1 MKLSES
7 KHFIAL
13 LGALA
18 LVFSGCASNG
28 SKTEAQQTAQQIE
41 APKTVSGP
49 DKSLYSQALNAQN
62 AGQFESAIKL
72 WNDFL
77 SKHPDSFE
85 GHNNLGLVY
94 YTQDMLS
101 QSLQEF
107 ETAYRL
113 EPDDERIRKN
123 LARALRFKA
132 GMIHESRDYF
142 KTLEILARLEK
153 IVEPEEKQAI
163 LFKQEQVEDQIF
175 LQVIRANNSASYQD
189 FVDRFPDGLNAVR
202 AREYLDEHPHRVSKS
217 TSQNKVSKSA
227 SQGKSWISAGK
238 VNEDPGAA
246 WASSEQPP
254 DYGSPRPTA
263 TYTPPPAGAKK
274 KKEGDFFGTDS
285 AAVEESVAPAQ
296 EVDPVAAIPFE
307 DFEKP
312 ERSSGEQADAKAP
325 DEGKESHRVAGAF
338 NPIRGEPDEGT
349 AGLDTL
355 PDLTPSQVAAVPA
368 EMGAP
373 QSTDTAA
380 GDIEMQPAEQ
390 EPAQDAAASV
400 EETVEQAT
408 QQEEATLEEP
418 VTESVESE
426 SERIARIVRE
436 EIAKEESAEHEQAQP
451 ESVQEPDP
459 VQDGKENHD
468 AAVAIYQQRIRENPE
483 DIEALI
489 GLATVLSWQKKYQE
503 SSVIYQK
510 ISEMRPDIPDG
521 ELGLLRLK
529 AWQGEHAAAE
539 EGLKALLSKYPER
552 SDIQLLLEQVTAWRM
567 EAEPQASPEEEPM
580 EVVSVDPGDQDV
592 KQETDLADSMPVE
605 ETPEPDPQEKQK
617 ISQETVSETVA
628 ALIPSLPQTQATE
641 TPAESVDSSSTMVVV
656 EMRQGATLN
665 VRAKPSSQGE
675 ILGYLEN
682 GDMMPFMS
690 ESGDWYQIEIEEG
703 LSGWIS
709 KKYSTTRDVTS
720 EASLPVPEDDMTSEL
735 SSLQPEQQQS
745 SGATT
750 GAMVLVTVSEDST
763 LNVRSLPSSS
773 GAVVDMLFGGDKL
786 PLVKE
791 ENGWY
796 QVQFEDETTGW
807 ISKKFSVLVGG
818 TPVAASQA
826 LPVPVPKQKKA
837 PWGTPAKK
845 EMVTTVVVIKV
856 PEGSSLNVR
865 SAPSSQGQVLGSLK
879 RGDMRPLLE
888 EMGEWY
894 QVELQDGQSGW
905 VSQKFSGKMNVD
917 SSFVENP

>member
-1 MKLSES
+1 MKLSET
-7 KHFIAL
+7 KHLIAL
-13 LGALA
+13 LGVLV
-18 LVFSGCASNG
+18 LVFSGCASGG
-28 SKTEAQQTAQQIE
+28 SKPEAQQTAQQIE

-49 DKSLYSQALNAQN
+49 DKDLYSQALNAQN

-101 QSLQEF
+101 QALQEF

-202 AREYLDEHPHRVSKS
+202 ARKYLNKHPNKVSKS
-217 TSQNKVSKSA
+217 TSRTKDSKSI
-227 SQGKSWISAGK
+227 STGRSWISSGK
-238 VNEDPGAA
+238 VVTNPSDGTP
-246 WASSEQPP
+246 WASAEQPP
-254 DYGSPRPTA
+254 DYASSRPSA

-325 DEGKESHRVAGAF
+325 DEGKESLRVAGAF
-338 NPIRGEPDEGT
+338 NPIRDDSDEGT
-349 AGLDTL
+349 VGLDTL
-355 PDLTPSQVAAVPA
+355 PDLTPSQVAAVPV
-368 EMGAP
+368 EMDAP
-373 QSTDTAA
+373 QSTDIAA
-380 GDIEMQPAEQ
+380 GDIKMQPAEQ
-390 EPAQDAAASV
+390 EPAEDVIAS
-400 EETVEQAT
+400 
-408 QQEEATLEEP
+408 EEASISKEAESAAPEP
-418 VTESVESE
+418 VESE

-436 EIAKEESAEHEQAQP
+436 EIAKDESAEHEQAQSEP
-451 ESVQEPDP
+451 VQEPDL
-459 VQDGKENHD
+459 VQDGNENHD
-468 AAVAIYQQRIRENPE
+468 AAVAIYQQRIKENPK

-539 EGLKALLSKYPER
+539 AGLKALLSKYPER

-592 KQETDLADSMPVE
+592 KQETALADSMLVE
-605 ETPEPDPQEKQK
+605 ETPAPDPEEKQK

-628 ALIPSLPQTQATE
+628 ALVPSLPQAQATE
-641 TPAESVDSSSTMVVV
+641 TPTESVDSSTTMVVV
-656 EMRQGATLN
+656 EMSQGATLN
-665 VRAKPSSQGE
+665 VRANPSSQGE

-682 GDMMPFMS
+682 GDMMPFMG

-703 LSGWIS
+703 LSGWVS
-709 KKYSTTRDVTS
+709 KTYSTTRSVTS

-735 SSLQPEQQQS
+735 SSLQPEHQQS
-745 SGATT
+745 SGAMA
-750 GAMVLVTVSEDST
+750 GAMVLVTVREGST

-807 ISKKFSVLVGG
+807 ISKKFSVLEGG
-818 TPVAASQA
+818 APVAASQA
-826 LPVPVPKQKKA
+826 LPVPVPEKKKA

-888 EMGEWY
+888 ETGEWY
-894 QVELQDGQSGW
+894 QVELRDGQSGW